1 MRARLPLLWL
11 ALHRRRRMLAALV
24 LGIVL
29 FETLIVVITGTISP
43 MQLFAGAGK
52 TPPGAFK
59 AFSGSAGD
67 VSIASYPG
75 LLGAGLVHPFWIAIQ
90 LTAVGSLA
98 AAAVAADVESGT
110 LELLMVRP
118 VSRARLLGERTAALL
133 LAALLLNL
141 AATLTIA
148 AGVALSPDLHREVSV
163 TGVFVAGLLG
173 CGFALCMIG
182 PALAVSAVARSRS
195 QVIGTVIAFG
205 AVGFALNFVALAWSP
220 AAPLRYASPFHYYTP
235 GDALADGTVPWASL
249 GLLTAVG
256 LAGIGAAFALF
267 ARRDLAR

>member
-1 MRARLPLLWL
+1 MRTRLPLLWL
-11 ALHRRRRMLAALV
+11 ALHRRRRMLVALA
-24 LGIVL
+24 LGMVL
-29 FETLIVVITGTISP
+29 FEALIVVITGTLSP
-43 MQLFAGAGK
+43 MQLFAGGGK

-59 AFSGSAGD
+59 AFSGSAGE

-75 LLGAGLVHPFWIAIQ
+75 LLGAGLVHPFWIAMQ
-90 LTAVGSLA
+90 LTAIGSL

-133 LAALLLNL
+133 LVTLALNL
-141 AATLTIA
+141 AATLTVA
-148 AGVALSPDLHREVSV
+148 AGVALSPDLHREVPV

-173 CGFALCMIG
+173 FGFSLCMTG
-182 PALAVSAVARSRS
+182 PALAVSAVARGRA

-205 AVGFALNFVALAWSP
+205 AIGFALNFVALAWSP
-220 AAPLRYASPFHYYTP
+220 ASPLRYASPFHYYTP

-249 GLLTAVG
+249 ALLCLIGAV
-256 LAGIGAAFALF
+256 GIGAAFALL